1 MKIALVAAFAFA
13 LAPAA
18 FAKGGKHHCVGS
30 DGSDMASATTKKECK
45 KAGGKWEKMKKSGGG
60 TGDTTSPSGST
71 QPK

>member
-1 MKIALVAAFAFA
+1 MKIVLIASLV

-30 DGSDMASATTKKECK
+30 DGAEMASATTKKECK
-45 KAGGKWEKMKKSGGG
+45 KAGGKWEKAKKAGG
-60 TGDTTSPSGST
+60 TADTANPSGAT